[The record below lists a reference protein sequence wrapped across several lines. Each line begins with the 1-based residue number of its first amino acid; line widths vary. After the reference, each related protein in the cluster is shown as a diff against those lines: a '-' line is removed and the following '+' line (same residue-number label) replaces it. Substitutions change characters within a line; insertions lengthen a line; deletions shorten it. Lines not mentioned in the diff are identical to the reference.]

1 MASGVVRRCVGGGL
15 LNSTWLRFDERE
27 LTRFERS
34 LCVCVCVCPREFLC
48 WLMFSWLNYLTER
61 ARERAE
67 EYGTTTDRRAA
78 YTVAT
83 CKRGV
88 DAAQQLSAV

>member
-15 LNSTWLRFDERE
+15 LHSTWLRFDERE
-27 LTRFERS
+27 RS
-34 LCVCVCVCPREFLC
+34 LCVCVCPREFLC